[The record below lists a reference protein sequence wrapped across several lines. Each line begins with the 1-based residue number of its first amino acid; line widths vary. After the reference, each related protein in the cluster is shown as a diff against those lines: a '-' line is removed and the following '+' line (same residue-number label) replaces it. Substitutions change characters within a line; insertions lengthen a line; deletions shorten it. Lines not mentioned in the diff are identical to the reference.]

1 MKDLCKDQLLSQE
14 TVVGEEKGPMS
25 VKDPPDNW
33 PPDNLNSNSWCLLTS
48 IALMQMVMQLSNHT
62 TR

>member
-25 VKDPPDNW
+25 VEDPPDNW
-33 PPDNLNSNSWCLLTS
+33 PPNNLNSSS
-48 IALMQMVMQLSNHT
+48 
-62 TR
+62 